1 MSAESGHPQ
10 GKNVP
15 EARARARAHL
25 TLAEALQV
33 LAMGSEDFA
42 VLFEHG
48 TLKMEIYR
56 PRGVDPQQPH
66 GRDEVYVIASGHGFF
81 VNGDVRHAFGTG
93 DVLFVPAGA
102 VHRFEGFSEDFST
115 WVMFYGPKDG
125 ERDDG

>member
-1 MSAESGHPQ
+1 MSAKSGHPH
-10 GKNVP
+10 GKDVP

-56 PRGVDPQQPH
+56 PRGNDPQQPH
-66 GRDEVYVIASGHGFF
+66 ARDEVYVIASGHGFF
-81 VNGDVRHAFGTG
+81 VNGDVRHAFDAG
-93 DVLFVPAGA
+93 DVLFVAAGA
-102 VHRFEGFSEDFST
+102 VHRFEDFSEDFST
-115 WVMFYGPKDG
+115 WVMFYGPKGG